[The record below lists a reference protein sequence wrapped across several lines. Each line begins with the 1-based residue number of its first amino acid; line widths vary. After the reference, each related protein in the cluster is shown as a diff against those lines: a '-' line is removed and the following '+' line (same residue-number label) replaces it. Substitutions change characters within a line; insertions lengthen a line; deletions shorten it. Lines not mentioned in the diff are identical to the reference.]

1 MELTG
6 EEKIAQSIDKVW
18 EALNDP
24 LILKECIPGCEDI
37 AKTGDNEY
45 KIVLLAAV
53 GPVKARFSGKLQL
66 ADLNPPSSYSLTF
79 EGAGGAAGFTKGAAQ
94 VSLASEGAFTRLTYR
109 TEAKIGGKI
118 AQVGARLIDG
128 VAAKT
133 AADFF
138 ARFNRIVAP
147 VPVSSTATATVGAEA
162 EAEAVMA
169 GPSADANWATAGAP
183 YMPDQSKQPGRP
195 VAASASAPAGQR
207 KNSLLSFSW
216 WVILLIAV
224 VAIGFYV
231 LR

>member
-6 EEKIAQSIDKVW
+6 EEKIAQSIEKVW

-24 LILKECIPGCEDI
+24 LILKECIPGCEEI
-37 AKTGDNEY
+37 TKTSDNEY
-45 KIVLLAAV
+45 KVVLLAAV
-53 GPVKARFSGKLQL
+53 GPVRARFSGKLQL

-94 VSLASEGAFTRLTYR
+94 VSLSSEGAFTRLAYR

-147 VPVSSTATATVGAEA
+147 VDAAGT
-162 EAEAVMA
+162 MA
-169 GPSADANWATAGAP
+169 GEIAADAADMPRKAPSLPTA
-183 YMPDQSKQPGRP
+183 
-195 VAASASAPAGQR
+195 
-207 KNSLLSFSW
+207 W
-216 WVILLIAV
+216 WIILLVIAA
-224 VAIGFYV
+224 AIGLYV
-231 LR
+231 LN

>member
-1 MELTG
+1 MELAG
-6 EEKIAQSIDKVW
+6 EEKIAQSIEKVW

-24 LILKECIPGCEDI
+24 LILKACIPGCEDI
-37 AKTGDNEY
+37 VKSGDNEY
-45 KIVLLAAV
+45 KVVLLAAV

-94 VSLASEGAFTRLTYR
+94 VSLAGEGAFTRLTYR

-138 ARFNRIVAP
+138 ARFNRMVAP
-147 VPVSSTATATVGAEA
+147 PEPAVIAEA
-162 EAEAVMA
+162 AV
-169 GPSADANWATAGAP
+169 DAASIANAGAA
-183 YMPDQSKQPGRP
+183 
-195 VAASASAPAGQR
+195 AASAPMSAGRR
-207 KNSLLSFSW
+207 KGAFSAASW
-216 WVILLIAV
+216 WIMLL
-224 VAIGFYV
+224 VAALTIGLYV

>member
-6 EEKIAQSIDKVW
+6 EEQIAQSIEKVW
-18 EALNDP
+18 EALNNP

-37 AKTGDNEY
+37 TKTGDNEY
-45 KIVLLAAV
+45 RIVLLAAV
-53 GPVKARFSGKLQL
+53 GPVKARFNGKLQL

-94 VSLASEGAFTRLTYR
+94 VTLASDGASTRLTYR
-109 TEAKIGGKI
+109 TEARIGGKI

-138 ARFNRIVAP
+138 ARFNRVMAP
-147 VPVSSTATATVGAEA
+147 AEVEA
-162 EAEAVMA
+162 EA
-169 GPSADANWATAGAP
+169 ANEKKIATE
-183 YMPDQSKQPGRP
+183 Q
-195 VAASASAPAGQR
+195 VAAAKASGALDMSAQPVPQASAAAPAGQR
-207 KNSLLSFSW
+207 KGPPLSLAW
-216 WVILLIAV
+216 WAILLLAV
-224 VAIGFYV
+224 LAIGSYA

>member
-1 MELTG
+1 MELSGQET
-6 EEKIAQSIDKVW
+6 IAQSIQKVW

-24 LILKECIPGCEDI
+24 GILKECIPGCEEI
-37 AKTGDNEY
+37 TQTGDNEY

-53 GPVKARFSGKLQL
+53 GPVRARFSGKLQL
-66 ADLNPPSSYSLTF
+66 ADLNPPSSYSLMF

-94 VSLASEGAFTRLTYR
+94 VSLSGEGGFTKLTYR

-138 ARFNRIVAP
+138 ARFNRIVGQVDAAVPMEDSDAPAAQDHAARPGHPAAAP
-147 VPVSSTATATVGAEA
+147 V
-162 EAEAVMA
+162 M
-169 GPSADANWATAGAP
+169 
-183 YMPDQSKQPGRP
+183 
-195 VAASASAPAGQR
+195 QR
-207 KNSLLSFSW
+207 KASPFSIAW
-216 WVILLIAV
+216 WLIPLVIA